1 MTPSGATVGVFGG
14 SGFYRFL
21 EDVDQLEV
29 ETPYGPPS
37 DRVAVGSVEGIRV
50 AFIPRHGARH
60 TLPPAAI
67 NYRANLWAMKE
78 LGVTRVIAPSA
89 AGSLQAHVHPGDF
102 VVPDQ
107 FVDRT
112 WGRDDTYHAGG
123 PKVAHVSVADP
134 YCPQLRK
141 LAAGAAAEQGVR
153 VHGRGT
159 VVVIQGPRFSTRAE
173 SRWFSSM
180 GWEVVNMTQYPEV
193 VLARE
198 LELCYVNLSLITDYD
213 VGLEGQPGIRPVTVA
228 EVERFFASNN
238 DRVRALIA
246 GLIPT
251 LPAERACP
259 CGTAMQG
266 AEIGG

>member
-1 MTPSGATVGVFGG
+1 VTPSGATVGVFGG

-29 ETPYGPPS
+29 ETPFGPPS
-37 DRVAVGSVEGIRV
+37 DRVAVGSLEGIRV
-50 AFIPRHGARH
+50 AFIPRHGAHH

-89 AGSLQAHVHPGDF
+89 AGSLQARVQPGDF

-112 WGRDDTYHAGG
+112 WGRADTYHAEG

-141 LAAGAAAEQGVR
+141 LAAAAAAERGVR

-213 VGLEGQPGIRPVTVA
+213 VGLEGQPGIRPVTVT

-238 DRVRALIA
+238 DRVRALIV

-266 AEIGG
+266 AVIGG